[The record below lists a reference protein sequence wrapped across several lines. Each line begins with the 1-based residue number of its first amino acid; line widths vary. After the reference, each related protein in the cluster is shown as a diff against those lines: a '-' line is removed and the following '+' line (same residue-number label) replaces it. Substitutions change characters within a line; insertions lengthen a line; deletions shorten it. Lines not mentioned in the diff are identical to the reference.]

1 MWIEKRQAVV
11 VNTAEQRSDLEGSRF
26 SSEIL
31 SSVLMAGDKGTRPL
45 PHGAPRSQVTVC
57 EKHTS
62 GSFKSRQTCSCRF
75 IYSCSNLRR
84 PDGNPRFLPSSN
96 TVAMRSSPPPSE
108 SHLTGA
114 LSAFTP
120 APAAGSAARA
130 TDRKEM
136 SVEASKVP
144 FECF

>member
-45 PHGAPRSQVTVC
+45 PHGAP
-57 EKHTS
+57 
-62 GSFKSRQTCSCRF
+62 
-75 IYSCSNLRR
+75 SNLRR